1 MSRVLFR
8 APDPITQRKTGHCPL
23 TAKEA
28 AHMLAAFGVK
38 RHEDLSFLE
47 GLLKPCLVLWFRAPD
62 PTTQRKTGQ
71 CPLTPEEAVLML
83 AALGVKRRTRIYL
96 TTAEVWGGQDRLIPL
111 KGLYPYF
118 VTKEQLASPEELAP
132 FRNSLPKVRPLL
144 HFVSIHSLLPSVE
157 IRSLC
162 LLVFTLG
169 ESLPLLCWFLSFR
182 NYSEVSLGVPALSS
196 GFSMFSSDSSQV
208 RQGCSVLMNSRKLA
222 RYSQ

>member
-38 RHEDLSFLE
+38 RHENLSFLE
-47 GLLKPCLVLWFRAPD
+47 GLLKPCLVLWVRAPD

-96 TTAEVWGGQDRLIPL
+96 TTAEIWGGQDRLIPL

-118 VTKEQLASPEELAP
+118 VSKEQLASSEELAP
-132 FRNSLPKVRPLL
+132 FRNSLPKVSFLL
-144 HFVSIHSLLPSVE
+144 HISCVSSCLPLKSNPSAFWFLHWVSHSHSSFAGTFLEVFRGFPRWFL
-157 IRSLC
+157 LC
-162 LLVFTLG
+162 LPDLF
-169 ESLPLLCWFLSFR
+169 
-182 NYSEVSLGVPALSS
+182 
-196 GFSMFSSDSSQV
+196 
-208 RQGCSVLMNSRKLA
+208 
-222 RYSQ
+222 